1 MVYRSAPGSPGRWTL
16 CWPAGPP
23 SPRAGSCCSDRSPS
37 WLCLGVRPAGGR
49 AASNLKWYNGLILH
63 FIHFLVDKVLWS
75 STLQMYPLPEAGP
88 REARVGTLDI
98 MHRSAIIWNLVAL
111 CWAWNELKLWI
122 HLHIIYLLFR
132 AFHAPTPLFTILLTR
147 LWLDCF
153 RLWKIWLIINYSHS
167 TSPKRDNILTVPL
180 KVQCFACLRN
190 SAWMHT
196 FSVAIYRHGKLKI

>member
-1 MVYRSAPGSPGRWTL
+1 MKSWGLMKHGVQVCSWISWSVNSVLARRSAITSGRILLLWSFPIL
-16 CWPAGPP
+16 AVSGCPA
-23 SPRAGSCCSDRSPS
+23 
-37 WLCLGVRPAGGR
+37 AGGR

-98 MHRSAIIWNLVAL
+98 MHRSAIKWNLVAL

-132 AFHAPTPLFTILLTR
+132 SFHAPTPLFTILLTR
-147 LWLDCF
+147 LWLDCV
-153 RLWKIWLIINYSHS
+153 RL
-167 TSPKRDNILTVPL
+167 
-180 KVQCFACLRN
+180 
-190 SAWMHT
+190 
-196 FSVAIYRHGKLKI
+196 